1 MTMKKTFRSL
11 TAFVLAFFLCLCS
24 LPVQAASVTG
34 DTVLASYQA
43 LIDAYNNFADLHES
57 YVTMLGAQDVADSVR
72 AYYDGVD
79 LVLDNLY
86 ATRRTKEYLATLD
99 TGTLT
104 EINNI
109 LAEDITFMNA
119 ASSTV
124 QAQMGNGYPA
134 GNYTP
139 GTVYGPKLNQT
150 ELDQVAGV
158 VSRFD
163 ASLPL
168 AAMSDIDKVMAARD
182 YLIQFCSY
190 APDWSKNRANT
201 AWGALVYRQAQCSG
215 YARAMKALC
224 DSIGVGCYYVH
235 ADANASNPSHQWNTV
250 QIDGQWYIL
259 DVQGDDSSNFE
270 AFFLL
275 SDDSYASATG
285 LSWDRSAV
293 PACPADYT
301 GTHYHYVFFQ
311 RMDQSLFAARMI

>member
-1 MTMKKTFRSL
+1 MNKALRNV
-11 TAFVLAFFLCLCS
+11 TALFLAMLLCLCPLS
-24 LPVQAASVTG
+24 VQAAGVTG
-34 DTVLASYQA
+34 DTVLASYRT

-57 YVTMLGAQDVADSVR
+57 YLVMLGTQNVSDSVR

-79 LVLDNLY
+79 LVLDNLS
-86 ATRRTKEYLATLD
+86 ATGSAKGNLATLD
-99 TGTLT
+99 AGTLT

-109 LAEDITFMNA
+109 LTEDIAFMNA
-119 ASSTV
+119 ASATV

-150 ELDQVAGV
+150 ELDQVAGI
-158 VSRFD
+158 VSRF
-163 ASLPL
+163 ASSLPL
-168 AAMSDIDKVMAARD
+168 SSMSDVDKVMAARD

-201 AWGALVYRQAQCSG
+201 AWSALVYRQAQCSG

-224 DSIGVGCYYVH
+224 DSIGVECCYVH
-235 ADANASNPSHQWNTV
+235 ADAAASNPSHQWNTV
-250 QIDGQWYIL
+250 KIDGQWYIL
-259 DVQGDDSSNFE
+259 DVQGDDSSGFE

-275 SDDSYASATG
+275 SDNSYAASTG